1 MWFSEDLNPTFST
14 AQVITVKNQRV
25 DLKNAHIAP
34 GDPREMDVSLQS
46 IPPGVYVVIWR
57 TQSADDG
64 HILTGSFIFKV
75 ANPDGSIPS
84 FNGALPGTNDLG
96 SSTSGLSSG
105 QLDGPSVFSL
115 IMTTLVDLGV
125 IFWVGAQLWR
135 TFVLQLTDSEGLEE
149 QEQHAIEKRA
159 NERFE
164 RIFSLPTLLV
174 ILLANLG
181 ILVGQALSITG
192 GNWLSAFSPA
202 LLAPLAA
209 DGRFGT
215 YWTMREIVVLLAIAL
230 TLYMLF
236 ARRHSPIVNEI
247 SSWAYLLL
255 GLALLIAVT
264 MSGHAAAVNNNI
276 MVYAVLGDW
285 LHLLAA
291 SLWIGG
297 MIFLAVVYLPVL
309 RGRSLIEQARSLLAI
324 LPRYSPLAITGVIIM
339 AVTGPFNATVHMDSF
354 AQLLTTAYGRTLDIK
369 VLLVAALLAT
379 SATHVGLL
387 RPRLAKEYNKYSA
400 SLDIA
405 SQQGTGETGQVE
417 SAEPAG
423 QPEQSAAGP
432 VKQLERQVARRTQR
446 LSAIL
451 RWEPLLGVAV
461 LVCTGLLT
469 VFAGTL
475 QPPIPQGQQPGAS
488 PIKPFVT
495 TVKTTD
501 NKYTI
506 KLNVSPNRFGTNVF
520 TVTVLDS
527 KGAVDSNVG
536 VSIYTTMLDMD
547 MGTDTVNLQP
557 DGKGNFSSEGDLS
570 MSGHYDVR
578 IQIRTPDNTLH
589 EADVKMFTPFG

>member
-46 IPPGVYVVIWR
+46 IPPGVYIVIWR

-84 FNGALPGTNDLG
+84 FNGALPGANDLG
-96 SSTSGLSSG
+96 SSTSGLSGG

-135 TFVLQLTDSEGLEE
+135 TFVLQLTDTEGLEAQE

-174 ILLANLG
+174 ILLANVG

-192 GNWLSAFSPA
+192 GQWLPAFSPA
-202 LLAPLAA
+202 LLGPLAA

-236 ARRHSPIVNEI
+236 ARRRSPIINEVI
-247 SSWAYLLL
+247 SWAYLLL

-264 MSGHAAAVNNNI
+264 MSGHAAAVNSDI
-276 MVYAVLGDW
+276 MLYAVLGDW

-387 RPRLAKEYNKYSA
+387 RPRLAREYAKYSA
-400 SLDIA
+400 SLDVA
-405 SQQGTGETGQVE
+405 PQQQETSETGQTE
-417 SAEPAG
+417 LAE
-423 QPEQSAAGP
+423 QPTAGP
-432 VKQLERQVARRTQR
+432 VKHLERQVARRTQR
-446 LSAIL
+446 LSTIL

-570 MSGHYDVR
+570 MSGHYEVR

-589 EADVKMFTPFG
+589 EAKVNMFTPFG